1 MENGKEGEGGGGGPT
16 PNGKSHELFPFF
28 WKHFPFS
35 FMFQPYILAKLKLQ
49 YFDYTF
55 AAITAISF
63 HQPLS
68 DITMYHLPTMYDLW
82 HAQSRHPHQ
91 PGPHHLNLK
100 HKGNQPYLQR
110 LWIIFCNNFSGE
122 FRKCAIM

>member
-1 MENGKEGEGGGGGPT
+1 MRVACWLVTGQ
-16 PNGKSHELFPFF
+16 
-28 WKHFPFS
+28 S
-35 FMFQPYILAKLKLQ
+35 FDFEPLLDLIYHLIVRIPCQMSNLVIVTVMFQI
-49 YFDYTF
+49 
-55 AAITAISF
+55 
-63 HQPLS
+63 
-68 DITMYHLPTMYDLW
+68 HLPTMYDLW

-122 FRKCAIM
+122 FASVQ